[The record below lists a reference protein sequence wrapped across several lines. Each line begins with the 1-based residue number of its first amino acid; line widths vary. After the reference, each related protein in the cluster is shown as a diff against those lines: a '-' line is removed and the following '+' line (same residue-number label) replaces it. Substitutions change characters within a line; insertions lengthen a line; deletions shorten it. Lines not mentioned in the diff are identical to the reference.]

1 MTRFTVELPDD
12 LAQSVALMA
21 ASRGWDAPQMAAEL
35 IRSSLADREADAESE
50 TLKGLTD
57 DEVLALADLRLTPKE
72 DARLHELLELNGE
85 GALTAKQRRE
95 LDALMRVYDDALLRK
110 SMGLAE
116 AVRRGLRQPLVP

>member
-1 MTRFTVELPDD
+1 MTRLTVDLPDE

-21 ASRGWDAPQMAAEL
+21 ASRGWNAPQMAAEL
-35 IRSSLADREADAESE
+35 IRSSLASREADADLE
-50 TLKGLTD
+50 TLQGLTD
-57 DEVLALADLRLTPKE
+57 EEVLELADLRLTPQD

-95 LDALMRVYDDALLRK
+95 LDALMRIYDDALLRK

-116 AVRRGLRQPLVP
+116 AVRRGIRQPLLP